1 MSVSMT
7 LIEKPCSDVS
17 CEASKFVVKSNLT
30 PSVIYTETKLYNFAT
45 NKIYGQ
51 IFEGTK
57 PSSAPNICL
66 LKF

>member
-1 MSVSMT
+1 MSVSMM
-7 LIEKPCSDVS
+7 LIEKPCSDVL
-17 CEASKFVVKSNLT
+17 CEASKFVVTSNLT

-51 IFEGTK
+51 IFEGIK
-57 PSSAPNICL
+57 QSSAPNICL